1 MYPPTGAHR
10 NGDLRGSASAGP
22 PRARRLAAAGAG
34 YFTMT
39 SLCLNTSEPT
49 RARTR

>member
-1 MYPPTGAHR
+1 MYPPAAAHC
-10 NGDLRGSASAGP
+10 NGDLRGSGSAGP
-22 PRARRLAAAGAG
+22 SRARRLAAAGAD